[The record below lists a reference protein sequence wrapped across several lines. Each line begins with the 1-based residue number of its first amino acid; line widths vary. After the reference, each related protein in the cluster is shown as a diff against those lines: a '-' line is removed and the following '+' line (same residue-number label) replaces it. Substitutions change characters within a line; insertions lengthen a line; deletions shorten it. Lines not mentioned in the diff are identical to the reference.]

1 MARIRFEQLLEL
13 YRDTQF
19 AGEGSADDEYEL
31 TVASQAI
38 VDLLVRLETDED
50 AAADA
55 GIALLDDVDQVA
67 VGATVKV
74 RVDAPRLGLGVL
86 ARNVDGLLNS
96 NGARVEEPR
105 RFYLV
110 DPGYAPGDAAVPDVI
125 GRYRKVLE
133 IVNLL
138 AGAASFLDTTRSE
151 LIFVK
156 EGKVVL
162 PVRFDAADLAALDIA
177 AADRLLGQFA
187 DDLHHD
193 QKCSILFEAMVD
205 LCRAHKLDGR
215 FKFVLA
221 NLSDLADKLE
231 AGYKLF
237 ASSFSYSK
245 IKGELED
252 ARIDYTQKIHKT
264 IVDIQSQL
272 LGIPVATVVVA
283 SQMKAPTACGPE
295 LWVNLAVLI
304 SAWIFF
310 SLLLIAIVN
319 QWLTL
324 SVINDEIERQKK
336 SLEKDY
342 PTVSGDFVGTFNKL
356 NARICWH
363 KVGLSVIAA
372 VGLMGAVVATCF
384 YGEIAKMTPQP
395 CAVASKP
402 NLSATLNATPAAAT
416 GVPAPRKSDMPTAAT
431 TSVSSNATGA

>member
-19 AGEGSADDEYEL
+19 AGEGSVDDESEL
-31 TVASQAI
+31 TIASLAI
-38 VDLLVRLETDED
+38 VDLLVRLETDEE

-55 GIALLDDVDQVA
+55 GIALLDDIDQVA

-74 RVDAPRLGLGVL
+74 RIDAPRLGLGVL

-96 NGARVEEPR
+96 IGARVEEPR
-105 RFYLV
+105 RFYLI
-110 DPGYAPGDAAVPDVI
+110 DPGYASDDAAVPDVI

-138 AGAASFLDTTRSE
+138 ACAASFLDTTRSE
-151 LIFVK
+151 IIFVK

-162 PVRFDAADLAALDIA
+162 PVRFDAADLAMLDIA

-193 QKCSILFEAMVD
+193 QKCSILFEAMID

-221 NLSDLADKLE
+221 NLCDLADKLA

-283 SQMKAPTACGPE
+283 SQMKVPTACGPE
-295 LWVNLAVLI
+295 LWVNFAVLI
-304 SAWIFF
+304 SAWIFVG
-310 SLLLIAIVN
+310 LLLIAIVN

-324 SVINDEIERQKK
+324 SVIHDEIERQKK

-342 PTVSGDFVGTFNKL
+342 PTVGGDFVGTFNKL

-363 KVGLSVIAA
+363 KAGLSVIAA

-395 CAVASKP
+395 CAIASKA
-402 NLSATLNATPAAAT
+402 NLNATLNATSAT
-416 GVPAPRKSDMPTAAT
+416 AKGVPALRKSAA
-431 TSVSSNATGA
+431 SASDSSNATGA